1 MPQQAVVDVVQTR
14 YRGQMIEAVAQR
26 IVQKIAEGVAPGE
39 IAVVAPHA
47 DGVLRF
53 LLSETF
59 RAADIPFAIVRRYE
73 TLREEPVV
81 RACLAL
87 AILAH
92 PDWGQRLSLFDL
104 SGALERAL
112 KPLDRLRAE
121 LMARHLYDPR
131 SGQLKPASALNATME
146 ERLGRAALA
155 RYEVLCALGSK
166 RIAAARP
173 TLGTTFCAGSSER
186 CYLMRRWSLK
196 TPRCTAN

>member
-1 MPQQAVVDVVQTR
+1 MVAFADRIGAKLGQVTDGVSEGSPRQAVADVVQAR

-112 KPLDRLRAE
+112 KPLDRLRG
-121 LMARHLYDPR
+121 RVDC
-131 SGQLKPASALNATME
+131 AT
-146 ERLGRAALA
+146 L
-155 RYEVLCALGSK
+155 V
-166 RIAAARP
+166 
-173 TLGTTFCAGSSER
+173 
-186 CYLMRRWSLK
+186 
-196 TPRCTAN
+196 

>member
-1 MPQQAVVDVVQTR
+1 
-14 YRGQMIEAVAQR
+14 MIEAVAQR

-53 LLSETF
+53 LLAETF

-131 SGQLKPASALNATME
+131 SGQLKPASALNVAMG
-146 ERLGRAALA
+146 ERIGRAALA
-155 RYEVLCALGSK
+155 PLRGPTHLDRGVSQRRGRPLGSLFAPAL
-166 RIAAARP
+166 RGGAVARR
-173 TLGTTFCAGSSER
+173 AGARS
-186 CYLMRRWSLK
+186 M
-196 TPRCTAN
+196 PRCTAS

>member
-1 MPQQAVVDVVQTR
+1 
-14 YRGQMIEAVAQR
+14 MIEAVAQR

-87 AILAH
+87 ANSRPTQIG
-92 PDWGQRLSLFDL
+92 GQRLSLFDL

-121 LMARHLYDPR
+121 LIARHLYDPR
-131 SGQLKPASALNATME
+131 SRPAQPC
-146 ERLGRAALA
+146 ERVKCCYGRADGPAGA
-155 RYEVLCALGSK
+155 RSLRGS
-166 RIAAARP
+166 AR
-173 TLGTTFCAGSSER
+173 LD
-186 CYLMRRWSLK
+186 
-196 TPRCTAN
+196 